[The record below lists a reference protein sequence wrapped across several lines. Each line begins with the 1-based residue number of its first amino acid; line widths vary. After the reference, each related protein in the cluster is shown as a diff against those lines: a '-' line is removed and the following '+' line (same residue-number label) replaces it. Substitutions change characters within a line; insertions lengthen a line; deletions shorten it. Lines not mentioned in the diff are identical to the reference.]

1 MGPDARWAYGAL
13 QTESQEQE
21 HTVKKTLWILV
32 ALCSPFARAGM
43 AAPKTAHGDLAAEAY
58 PESQA
63 QVRKRLD
70 EIWTTCAAKDFAKL
84 ASFHLYGPK
93 FTEFKDGAPRGDA
106 ATNKKVEEEE
116 LGMLVDPKVDM
127 KDLAINVYGD
137 TAIATFNGNYA
148 AKMEGKPL
156 AMKLATTMVF
166 VKYKGDWKIVHE
178 HFSPIGPPP
187 GPPGK

>member
-1 MGPDARWAYGAL
+1 V
-13 QTESQEQE
+13 EQE
-21 HTVKKTLWILV
+21 NTVKKTLWILL
-32 ALCSPFARAGM
+32 ALCSPFAPRAI
-43 AAPKTAHGDLAAEAY
+43 AAKGAHPGDLAAEAY

-70 EIWTTCAAKDFAKL
+70 EIWTSAAGKDFTKL

-93 FTEFKDGAPRGDA
+93 FTEFKDGAPRGNA

-116 LGMLVDPKVDM
+116 LGMLADPRVDM

-137 TAIATFNGNYA
+137 TAIATFNGDYA
-148 AKMEGKPL
+148 AKMEGKPI

-178 HFSPIGPPP
+178 HFSPIGAPP
-187 GPPGK
+187 GPSAK